1 MIYWLIGLVVSLIVG
16 IFAMR
21 HQFGWLREY
30 KGTWDKKL
38 IKKWFGYAIW
48 VIIGTN
54 ATILLTQIDQQFA
67 LFFFGPESA
76 GYRTNYLTLFNSL
89 SIVCTPLIG
98 YLFPLLNELRKKNEY
113 EKIRILNRMLYIGF
127 FGISILVGIIAH
139 FR

>member
-1 MIYWLIGLVVSLIVG
+1 MFMVYRLIGLGLSLIVG
-16 IFAMR
+16 IIAMR
-21 HQFGWLREY
+21 KEFGWLKHH
-30 KGTWDKKL
+30 KGTWDKTL

-98 YLFPLLNELRKKNEY
+98 YLFPLLNELRKKNEQ
-113 EKIRILNRMLYIGF
+113 EKIRLLNRMLYI
-127 FGISILVGIIAH
+127 
-139 FR
+139 